1 MFYTDSNGRQMM
13 ERKRDYRPTW
23 TLNVTEPVAG
33 NYYPINSRIFIKDD
47 QQQVVT
53 VHLPIV
59 YSYIKWFQFPETA
72 KIRKKCPSGTPYFLK
87 RVYPRVSKNGKMKMF
102 HFCQKE

>member
-59 YSYIKWFQFPETA
+59 YSYITWFQFPETA
-72 KIRKKCPSGTPYFLK
+72 KIRKKLPK
-87 RVYPRVSKNGKMKMF
+87 RNTIFFEKGIP
-102 HFCQKE
+102 